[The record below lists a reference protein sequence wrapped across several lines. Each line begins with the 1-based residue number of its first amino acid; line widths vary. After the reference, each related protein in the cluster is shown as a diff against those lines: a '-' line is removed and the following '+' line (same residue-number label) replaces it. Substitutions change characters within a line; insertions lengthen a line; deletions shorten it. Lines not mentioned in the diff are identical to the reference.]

1 MGMCGVMLQQLIII
15 IIIIIIIASAVIIV
29 SCVPFSQD
37 TVLDR
42 DDSLDLTLL

>member
-1 MGMCGVMLQQLIII
+1 MGMCGVMLQQLI

>member
-1 MGMCGVMLQQLIII
+1 MGTCGVMLQQLIII
-15 IIIIIIIASAVIIV
+15 TIIIIIASAVIIV

>member
-1 MGMCGVMLQQLIII
+1 MGMCGVMLQQL

>member
-1 MGMCGVMLQQLIII
+1 MCMGMCGVMLQQL
-15 IIIIIIIASAVIIV
+15 IIIIIIASAVIIV